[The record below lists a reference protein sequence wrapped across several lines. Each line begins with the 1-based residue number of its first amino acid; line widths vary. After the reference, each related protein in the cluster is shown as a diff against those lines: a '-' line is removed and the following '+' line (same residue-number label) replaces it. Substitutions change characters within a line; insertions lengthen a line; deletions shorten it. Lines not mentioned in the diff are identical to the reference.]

1 MRVIAD
7 VKRGLGGPKDP
18 YIDIMLMVPDLH
30 VAITMRLRQ
39 WAGQQRSWLCTV
51 CWMSGASPGKCF
63 DMQVWNGEEEPQCVD
78 LLLKQME
85 YRLGGLSGPLREA
98 LHGWWVNEYRQ
109 LKLFVEP
116 ENQNEDGK

>member
-39 WAGQQRSWLCTV
+39 WAGRTRAWSCTLCFMGGV
-51 CWMSGASPGKCF
+51 SPGKCF
-63 DMQVWNGEEEPQCVD
+63 DMQVIAEERQCVD
-78 LLLKQME
+78 LLLKEMQF
-85 YRLGGLSGPLREA
+85 RLGGLSGPLREA
-98 LHGWWVNEYRQ
+98 LHDWWVNEYRQ

-116 ENQNEDGK
+116 ENQKEDGK